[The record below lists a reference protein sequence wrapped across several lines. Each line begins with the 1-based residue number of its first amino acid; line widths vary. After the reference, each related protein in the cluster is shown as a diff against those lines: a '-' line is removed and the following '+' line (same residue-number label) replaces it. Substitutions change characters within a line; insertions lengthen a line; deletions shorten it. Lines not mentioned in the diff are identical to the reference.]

1 MYKRALTSLGID
13 RHALSRV
20 LFTCSLRSRSL
31 PARRALEELVPTK
44 LQTLS
49 AKRAKLL
56 QRLDQV
62 DLAVRVEERKDRANE
77 RKREQRRTFLLGRL
91 MLHMCEAD
99 RRFEKRVMQKLDD
112 YLDRPRD
119 RELFGLEPNED

>member
-1 MYKRALTSLGID
+1 M
-13 RHALSRV
+13 
-20 LFTCSLRSRSL
+20 
-31 PARRALEELVPTK
+31 PTK

-62 DLAVRVEERKDRANE
+62 DLAVRVEERKDRAAE

-91 MLHMCEAD
+91 MIHMCEAD

-119 RELFGLEPNED
+119 RELFGLEAMED